1 MTQQPV
7 IGLTSVVWF
16 AHKLFVNNRG
26 KMVSIKEESVQI
38 NEARFAGNR
47 KYKRGKIRQ
56 DHVPE
61 SNDSEAEVEN
71 NPNHG
76 RRVDGSWIL
85 GVKKGG
91 DWRYCDA
98 HTTNCETLEHCNS
111 SFREKLRKIM
121 LFIVTKDQHTII

>member
-1 MTQQPV
+1 M
-7 IGLTSVVWF
+7 IGLTSVLWL

-98 HTTNCETLEHCNS
+98 HTTNPETLEHCNS
-111 SFREKLRKIM
+111 SFKDKLRKIL
-121 LFIVTKDQHTII
+121 LFIVKKDQHIII